1 MSGIK
6 ISVKSFQVLKVVEV
20 VLVMVV
26 KEYGSHMTVMPV
38 LVELLNFP
46 TTGL

>member
-1 MSGIK
+1 MK
-6 ISVKSFQVLKVVEV
+6 LFQVLNVVEV
-20 VLVMVV
+20 VLVIVV
-26 KEYGSHMTVMPV
+26 KEYGSHMTVVPV